1 MKLYYTPLSH
11 FSRKVRLV
19 LDHFKAEYELE
30 DVGSVASLEAAHFA
44 DNPLMNVPV
53 LKSGNDWLIDS
64 DHIAMYLARKYDPSD
79 RLNIAANSLAVLNAR
94 AVMNGIMQNDV
105 KLVLGERTGINID
118 DLVYFQKSRKSIAG
132 GLLWLQERV
141 HLLNGNRPTYLDFH
155 FISMW
160 DHLKYFG
167 LVDLKY
173 SRLEAVATALSQHPE
188 ISRSAIGEPDA

>member
-19 LDHFKAEYELE
+19 LDHFKVDCDLE
-30 DVGSVASLEAAHFA
+30 DVGSVASLEPAHFA

-53 LKSGNDWLIDS
+53 LKSGDDWLVDS
-64 DHIAMYLARKYDPSD
+64 DHIAFYLARKYDASD
-79 RLNIAANSLAVLNAR
+79 RLNISTNSIAVMNAR

-118 DLVYFQKSRKSIAG
+118 DLVYFQKARKSIAG
-132 GLLWLQERV
+132 GLLWLQERR

-173 SRLEAVATALSQHPE
+173 SALEVIADKLSQYPDVA
-188 ISRSAIGEPDA
+188 RSAMGGPSE